1 MKQLLFISLFLLL
14 FSCSRVNVNKE
25 IVAEVN
31 GESILLSDLSEA
43 SKQEL
48 FDLLNMAYE
57 IKSKVLDDLIK
68 KKLLENEAKKQN
80 ITIEQYLDL
89 YVDMKIDANADS
101 IKAFYGLTDNQIN
114 VMRGQLHN
122 SSQEAMEEKLV
133 LKNKLRSIIIRQ
145 LTDSLYGKA
154 SVKKYIF
161 PPKQPKCM
169 IADLCVHYRGNMEAS
184 VNFIV
189 ASDFNCERCVIFE
202 NTLQRIYDKYKDR
215 VKFGFVSFADSPTLP
230 ALACEAADRQN
241 KFWDFHDAIFEYEGL
256 ADSTFIFNLARSKKM
271 DVVQFR
277 KDLLSSENYKKIDKT
292 INDLVNRGVFATP
305 TIIVN
310 DRLVYM
316 TNSYEEL
323 SRLLEYELQ

>member
-1 MKQLLFISLFLLL
+1 MKQLLFISLLLLL

-122 SSQEAMEEKLV
+122 SSQEAMEE
-133 LKNKLRSIIIRQ
+133 
-145 LTDSLYGKA
+145 G
-154 SVKKYIF
+154 
-161 PPKQPKCM
+161 
-169 IADLCVHYRGNMEAS
+169 
-184 VNFIV
+184 
-189 ASDFNCERCVIFE
+189 
-202 NTLQRIYDKYKDR
+202 
-215 VKFGFVSFADSPTLP
+215 
-230 ALACEAADRQN
+230 
-241 KFWDFHDAIFEYEGL
+241 
-256 ADSTFIFNLARSKKM
+256 
-271 DVVQFR
+271 
-277 KDLLSSENYKKIDKT
+277 
-292 INDLVNRGVFATP
+292 
-305 TIIVN
+305 
-310 DRLVYM
+310 
-316 TNSYEEL
+316 
-323 SRLLEYELQ
+323 

>member
-1 MKQLLFISLFLLL
+1 MKQSLFISLLLLL
-14 FSCSRVNVNKE
+14 FSCSHANKE

-31 GESILLSDLSEA
+31 GESIFLSDLSEA

-68 KKLLENEAKKQN
+68 KRLLENEAKKQN
-80 ITIEQYLDL
+80 ITTEQYLDL
-89 YVDMKIDANADS
+89 YMDMKIGTNMDS
-101 IKAFYGLTDNQIN
+101 VKKLYGLSDNQIN

-122 SSQEAMEEKLV
+122 SSQAAMEEKLA

-154 SVKKYIF
+154 IVKKYVF

-189 ASDFNCERCVIFE
+189 ASDFNCERCVAFE
-202 NTLQRIYDKYKDR
+202 NTLQLIYDKYKDR

-230 ALACEAADRQN
+230 ALACEAAGRQN
-241 KFWDFHDAIFEYEGL
+241 KFWDFHDAIFEYEGFV
-256 ADSTFIFNLARSKKM
+256 DSTFIFNLARSKNL
-271 DVVQFR
+271 DVTRFR
-277 KDLLSSENYKKIDKT
+277 KDLLSSENYKKMDKT
-292 INDLVNRGVFATP
+292 ISDLVNRGVFATP